1 MVLLSDGE
9 PTTSFNVQAV
19 TDQLRAAGVTLST
32 IAIGSDAD
40 QKLMQQLADGGNGRY
55 SYAATPDEI
64 PQLTLKEAQ
73 QLGGQTLATGAFQ
86 PVQTAPSPILRGL
99 DVASLPEL
107 DGYDITEA
115 KPGAQ
120 VILASDRAEPVL
132 AQWQYGLGRVVAWT
146 SDLSQDL
153 APDWHDAD
161 AYAPFWNQAVR
172 WTLAAATSRTFRVQT
187 ARDGRDL
194 VVTVDAFDAS
204 GAPVDL
210 ADTRAVLRTPDGAQV
225 SLALPQAAPGVY
237 QVRLAAP
244 RPGAYELELTQ
255 ARSGGATRDVA
266 GFAVPYPAELG
277 DTSVDGAALA
287 AIAGATGGRILPD
300 GAAAFAGWAPAA
312 GARFQPLWP
321 WFAALGL
328 GLFLLDIALRLRHA
342 ATPADRLRRLL
353 PR

>member
-1 MVLLSDGE
+1 
-9 PTTSFNVQAV
+9 
-19 TDQLRAAGVTLST
+19 
-32 IAIGSDAD
+32 
-40 QKLMQQLADGGNGRY
+40 
-55 SYAATPDEI
+55 
-64 PQLTLKEAQ
+64 
-73 QLGGQTLATGAFQ
+73 
-86 PVQTAPSPILRGL
+86 VQTAPSPILRGL

-107 DGYDITEA
+107 DGYDITEV

-120 VILASDRAEPVL
+120 VILASSRDEPVL

-146 SDLSQDL
+146 SDLSQNL

-172 WTLAAATSRTFRVQT
+172 WTLAAATSHSFRVET
-187 ARDGRDL
+187 ARDGPDL
-194 VVTVDAFDAS
+194 VVTVDAFDTS

-210 ADTRAVLRTPDGAQV
+210 ADTRATLHTPDGAQV
-225 SLALPQAAPGVY
+225 PLALPQAAPGVY

-255 ARSGGATRDVA
+255 ARSGGTTRDVA

-287 AIAGATGGRILPD
+287 AIAGATGGRVLTG
-300 GAAAFAGWAPAA
+300 GAAAFAGWTPAA